1 MISVL
6 SQRLADEEGRGFYS
20 FTVFDTEIVYLE
32 ALYYVIVVALLAA
45 GLLAAWVAARNETRE
60 CQECRS
66 RVPAEA
72 TVCRFCTSELEPMPI
87 DA

>member
-72 TVCRFCTSELEPMPI
+72 TVCRFCTSELEPTPI